1 MTTSIKFPY
10 AGHHLPLEPISATAA
25 FIGKAAAAV
34 SVSPYQPGGAAV
46 TGGVGGTSSVKG

>member
-10 AGHHLPLEPISATAA
+10 AGHHLPLEPISATTA

-46 TGGVGGTSSVKG
+46 TGGAGGTSSVKG